1 LLFPPGT
8 PPGKLRFA
16 VMEYELKDGED
27 ALFDDS
33 TNPSLDHS
41 DQTKVKAKP
50 AAPDKRKLQKAEL
63 IPEEEEHQ
71 LA

>member
-1 LLFPPGT
+1 
-8 PPGKLRFA
+8 
-16 VMEYELKDGED
+16 MEYEIRDGED

-33 TNPSLDHS
+33 TNPSLDHR
-41 DQTKVKAKP
+41 DEKP
-50 AAPDKRKLQKAEL
+50 AKGRPAARHSAEADRRKLQKAEL